1 MSTALQPREITADD
15 AQDVLDLVT
24 LADIAEVGEPNTPM
38 SEVLADAN
46 RPEVFAVGL
55 DDSRG
60 GLAAYAWCE
69 YPPGHSKVYGDI
81 TLRPGTDL
89 DTGTVMLDWLRA
101 KASEIAPGLPLHSFT
116 DSGNTLKIKLYE
128 TAGGQLIRRFY
139 RMGIVLDDD
148 WAPTMPDLGAGVEI
162 RGVSSD
168 EADLRAM
175 HAVVDVAFLDH
186 FAGESE
192 SYEQWAKH
200 TLTGATSDLS
210 LWWLATVDGV
220 PAAGL
225 YASEN
230 PNVGYVDTLGTL
242 REYRGRGLGR
252 ALLLTS
258 FAEFHRRGYRKV
270 VLGVDATSPTGALD
284 LYKSV
289 GMTPDHE
296 GWRYELASL

>member
-1 MSTALQPREITADD
+1 MGTTPREITAED
-15 AQDVLDLVT
+15 AQDVLDLVH

-55 DDSRG
+55 DDPRG

-69 YPPGHSKVYGDI
+69 YPPGHSKVYGDV
-81 TLRPGTDL
+81 TLRPGSDFT
-89 DTGTVMLDWLRA
+89 TATVMLDWLRA
-101 KASEIAPGLPLHSFT
+101 KARDIAPDLPLHTFA

-128 TAGGQLIRRFY
+128 SVGGELIRRFY
-139 RMGIVLDDD
+139 RMAILLDDERT
-148 WAPTMPDLGAGVEI
+148 PSLPELGPDIEI
-162 RGVSSD
+162 RGVTDD

-186 FAGESE
+186 FGGESE
-192 SYEQWAKH
+192 SYEEWAKH
-200 TLTGATSDLS
+200 TLSGATADLS
-210 LWWLATVDGV
+210 LWWLAFVDGK
-220 PAAGL
+220 PASGL

-230 PNVGYVDTLGTL
+230 PDSGYVDTLGTL

-270 VLGVDATSPTGALD
+270 VLGVDATSPTGALG
-284 LYKSV
+284 LYESAGMSV
-289 GMTPDHE
+289 ANE
-296 GWRYELASL
+296 GFRYEVPPL